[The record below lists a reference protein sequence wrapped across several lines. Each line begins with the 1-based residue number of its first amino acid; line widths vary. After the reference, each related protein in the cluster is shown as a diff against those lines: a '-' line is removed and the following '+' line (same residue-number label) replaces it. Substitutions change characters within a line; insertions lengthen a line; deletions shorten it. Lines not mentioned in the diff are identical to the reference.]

1 MKKFSILI
9 VICLLALSSELSA
22 QRSAVKLGLG
32 GLFVTA
38 PNLRFEQAV
47 GDRMSFQITGSYKFP
62 TTLNF
67 SQFDGFSVTDPSIS
81 GFAVIPEFR
90 FYFGK
95 EKAGTIEG
103 FYLAPYLKYHRYG
116 TNVNTSFNYVNPAGE
131 SLALNPELNLNLAT
145 IGGGLQI
152 GYHWIFGEHFSLD
165 WHFLGLGGD
174 AHRINFKYDF
184 SEDDLDLKDVA
195 RYIRDEYNAANP
207 DSAIE
212 ISDEEIDQVPVNGN
226 SFKFKAP
233 FAFVGF
239 RAGLSIGYAF

>member
-1 MKKFSILI
+1 MIG
-9 VICLLALSSELSA
+9 CLMGIISMEA
-22 QRSAVKLGLG
+22 QQSAVKLGLG

-62 TTLNF
+62 TTISSDIVEDAF
-67 SQFDGFSVTDPSIS
+67 SFTDPKIS
-81 GFAVIPEFR
+81 GFAIIPEFR

-95 EKAGTIEG
+95 AKAGTIEG
-103 FYLAPYLKYHRYG
+103 FYLAPYLKYHKYG
-116 TNVNTSFNYVNPAGE
+116 TKTVTSFNYINPQNE
-131 SLALNPELNLNLAT
+131 VVPLSPELSLDLAT

-174 AHRINFKYDF
+174 AHRIKLKYDF
-184 SEDDLDLKDVA
+184 EKDGLDLKDVA
-195 RYIRDEYNAANP
+195 RYIRDEYNTENP
-207 DSAIE
+207 DNQLE
-212 ISDEEIDQVPVNGN
+212 ISDADIDDLPINGN
-226 SFKFKAP
+226 QIKASLP
-233 FAFVGF
+233 FAFIGF